1 MKAVILSAG
10 SGSRLLPLTRHI
22 PKCLVTLG
30 GRAILDLQ
38 LDALAQ
44 AGVREAFVVGGYRI
58 DQVAQH
64 LKDTPPPLTVELR
77 YNPFWAVASS
87 IGSVWTARELLD
99 RPFCLMN
106 GDTVFDASVVA
117 DALGRAQCIGLL
129 VEPIIA
135 HEHDDMLVRVAN
147 GAVAA
152 VAKTLDPVSATHRS
166 LGLIVA
172 ADPGHAYADA
182 LLAVIRGEDGTAAF
196 HHAVVDRLARRG
208 RVEAIERAPGC
219 WREVDQP
226 KDIAGWEADNAAR

>member
-1 MKAVILSAG
+1 MIAVILSAG

-44 AGVREAFVVGGYRI
+44 AGVREAVVVGGYRI

-64 LKDTPPPLTVELR
+64 LKDTPPPLLVELR

-87 IGSVWTARELLD
+87 IGSVWAAREFLD

-106 GDTVFDASVVA
+106 GDTVFDVGVVA
-117 DALGRAQCIGLL
+117 AALRRAQSIGLL
-129 VEPIIA
+129 VEPLIA
-135 HEHDDMLVRVAN
+135 HQHDDMLVRVAD

-152 VAKTLDPVSATHRS
+152 VAKTLYPESATHRS

-172 ADPGHAYADA
+172 PEPGHAYADA
-182 LLAVIRGEDGTAAF
+182 LSAVIRGEDGTAAF
-196 HHAVVDRLARRG
+196 HHAIVDRLARWG

-226 KDIAGWEADNAAR
+226 KDIAGWEADHAGC